1 MKRILSLQN
10 LLSLVFAIG
19 ITCFFALLY
28 PHHLH
33 FQEQFQLF
41 QFDWNY
47 ALDLIS
53 VPGGL
58 AEWLGRFCV
67 QFFLFAWAGAPIIAL
82 TLTAVQRLTAT
93 LFNDKHLYGLSFIPA
108 VMLLFFVFDENA
120 KFGSVWA
127 VLLSLLFFRVLEKV
141 RPLWLQLTLFF
152 LLLVPVYWAAG
163 PVSVVFVL
171 LSLFKLLPALHKQ
184 KDMLW
189 CVTVAVIALIF
200 VGAIPAAAHHFVNY
214 ELMRF
219 YYGIHYH
226 NAWMDV
232 PILFWPTAWIL
243 AFLPLAN
250 LLVRKPLS
258 GTASKICS
266 LSIYSAVVV
275 LICSLFHVYY
285 NPGHEKVM
293 KYDFMARFQQWN
305 RILLTAKEEIP
316 QNPISVTA
324 LNLALGMRG
333 QMSEHMF
340 EYRQNGLSG
349 LLPGFVRDPV
359 SPLVTSEAYYQLGMI
374 NTAQRHVFE
383 AQEAI
388 PSYQKSARCYKRLA
402 ETNLIMGSYAV
413 ARKYLEVLQ
422 KTLFYRTWANETMA
436 LLGDEEAIN
445 RHPEYGRLRSYVVKD
460 DFFFS
465 EQEIS
470 QMLGQQLMANP
481 KNRLAFEY
489 LQASYLLTGNLENF
503 TACLEFGE
511 ELGITI
517 LPKHFQEACILWW
530 SHDHGPNDPAPSFIM
545 PAYVQGMN
553 QYYSVAGKPGVSDA
567 ALARQFGRTYWH
579 YFFSNIRT
587 VK

>member
-10 LLSLVFAIG
+10 LLSLVFVVG

-41 QFDWNY
+41 LFDWTY
-47 ALDLIS
+47 ALDVIS

-67 QFFLFAWAGAPIIAL
+67 QFFLFAWVGAPIVAL
-82 TLTAVQRLTAT
+82 VLTGVQRLTAK
-93 LFNDKHLYGLSFIPA
+93 LIGDNCLYGLSFIPA
-108 VMLLFFVFDENA
+108 VLLLFFVFDENA

-127 VLLSLLFFRVLEKV
+127 VLLSLLFVYALEKV
-141 RPLWLQLTLFF
+141 RPLWLQVTLFF
-152 LLLVPVYWAAG
+152 LLLVPVYWMAG
-163 PVSVVFVL
+163 PASISFVL
-171 LSLFKLLPALHKQ
+171 LSLYKILPALYKQ
-184 KDMLW
+184 KDMIW
-189 CVTVAVIALIF
+189 CVSVSVIALLF
-200 VGAIPAAAHHFVNY
+200 AGAIPSAAHHFINY
-214 ELMRF
+214 EWLRF
-219 YYGIHYH
+219 YYGISYH

-232 PILFWPTAWIL
+232 PVLFWPAVWIL
-243 AFLPLAN
+243 SFLPLIQ
-250 LLVRKPLS
+250 LLVQKCLS
-258 GTASKICS
+258 EKASKICS
-266 LSIYSAVVV
+266 LSIYASVVV

-285 NPGHEKVM
+285 NPGHEKIM

-349 LLPGFVRDPV
+349 LLPGFVRDPI
-359 SPLVTSEAYYQLGMI
+359 SPLTTAEAYYQLGMI

-388 PSYQKSARCYKRLA
+388 PSYQKSGRCYKRLA

-460 DFFFS
+460 NYFFS
-465 EQEIS
+465 EREIS
-470 QMLGQQLMANP
+470 EMLGQQLMANP

-489 LQASYLLTGNLENF
+489 LQASYLLTGNLEYF
-503 TACLEFGE
+503 SECLDFGE

-530 SHDHGPNDPAPSFIM
+530 SRDHGPNEPAPSFIM
-545 PAYVQGMN
+545 PAYVQGLN
-553 QYYSVAGKPGVSDA
+553 QYYSMAQKSGVSDA
-567 ALARQFGRTYWH
+567 ALSRQFGRTYWH

-587 VK
+587 VQ

>member
-1 MKRILSLQN
+1 MKRIFSLQG
-10 LLSLVFAIG
+10 LLSLVFAVG

-41 QFDWNY
+41 QFDWTY
-47 ALDLIS
+47 ACDVIS

-67 QFFLFAWAGAPIIAL
+67 QFFLFAWVGAPIVAIV
-82 TLTAVQRLTAT
+82 LTAIQRLTAK
-93 LFNDKHLYGLSFIPA
+93 LIDDNRLYALSFIPA
-108 VMLLFFVFDENA
+108 VLLLFFIFDENA
-120 KFGSVWA
+120 KFGAVWA
-127 VLLSLLFFRVLEKV
+127 VLLSLLFVHILLKV
-141 RPLWLQLTLFF
+141 RPLGLQVVLFF
-152 LLLVPVYWAAG
+152 LMLIPVYWAAG
-163 PVSVVFVL
+163 PASISFVL
-171 LSLFKLLPALHKQ
+171 LSLFKLLPALYKQ

-189 CVTVAVIALIF
+189 CVSVSVIALLF

-214 ELMRF
+214 ELIRF
-219 YYGIHYH
+219 YYGILYH

-232 PILFWPTAWIL
+232 PILFWPAVWIL
-243 AFLPLAN
+243 SFLPVIP
-250 LLVRKPLS
+250 LLVQKGLS
-258 GTASKICS
+258 VKASKIFS
-266 LSIYSAVVV
+266 FSIYVAVVV
-275 LICSLFHVYY
+275 LIGSLFHIYY
-285 NPGHEKVM
+285 NPSHEKVM

-316 QNPISVTA
+316 QNPLSVTA

-333 QMSEHMF
+333 QLSEHMF

-359 SPLVTSEAYYQLGMI
+359 SPLVTAEAYYQLGMI

-402 ETNLIMGSYAV
+402 QTNLIMGNYKV
-413 ARKYLEVLQ
+413 ARKYLDVLQ
-422 KTLFYRTWANETMA
+422 KTLFYRTWANETIE
-436 LLGDEEAIN
+436 LLGNEEAIN
-445 RHPEYGRLRSYVVKD
+445 SHPEYGKLRSYVVKND
-460 DFFFS
+460 YFFS

-470 QMLGQQLMANP
+470 EMLGQQLLANP
-481 KNRLAFEY
+481 HNRLAFEY
-489 LQASYLLTGNLENF
+489 LQASYLLNGNLENF
-503 TACLEFGE
+503 IACLEFGQ

-517 LPKHFQEACILWW
+517 LPKHFQEAWILWW
-530 SHDHGPNDPAPSFIM
+530 SHDHGPNEQVPPHIM
-545 PAYVQGMN
+545 PNYVQGLN
-553 QYYSVAGKPGVSDA
+553 QYYTMAGKPGTTDA
-567 ALARQFGRTYWH
+567 VLARQFGRTYWH

>member
-1 MKRILSLQN
+1 MKRIISLKN

-19 ITCFFALLY
+19 ITCFFALVY

-41 QFDWNY
+41 QFDWTY
-47 ALDLIS
+47 ALDTIS

-58 AEWLGRFCV
+58 AEWLSRFCV
-67 QFFLFAWAGAPIIAL
+67 QFFLFAWVGAPIVAL
-82 TLTAVQRLTAT
+82 VLTAIQRLTAS
-93 LFNDKHLYGLSFIPA
+93 LINDKHLYGLSFIPA
-108 VMLLFFVFDENA
+108 VLLLFFVFDENA
-120 KFGSVWA
+120 KFGAVWA
-127 VLLSLLFFRVLEKV
+127 VLLSLMFVRVFEKIH
-141 RPLWLQLTLFF
+141 PLWLQITAFF
-152 LLLVPVYWAAG
+152 LFLIPAYWAAG
-163 PVSVVFVL
+163 PASVSFVL
-171 LSLFKLLPALHKQ
+171 LSLYKILPALYKQ

-189 CVTVAVIALIF
+189 CVSVSVVALLL

-219 YYGIHYH
+219 YYGILYH

-232 PILFWPTAWIL
+232 PVLFWPAVWIL
-243 AFLPLAN
+243 SFLPLVQ
-250 LLVRKPLS
+250 LLLGKLMRGKV
-258 GTASKICS
+258 SKICS
-266 LSIYSAVVV
+266 FSIYAAVVV
-275 LICSLFHVYY
+275 LIGSLFHAYY
-285 NPGHEKVM
+285 NPSHEKVM

-316 QNPISVTA
+316 QNPLSVTA
-324 LNLALGMRG
+324 LNLALGLRG
-333 QMSEHMF
+333 QLSEHMF

-359 SPLVTSEAYYQLGMI
+359 SPLVSAEAYYQLGMI

-402 ETNLIMGSYAV
+402 QTNLIMGNYKV
-413 ARKYLEVLQ
+413 ARKYLDALQ
-422 KTLFYRTWANETMA
+422 KTLFYRTWANETIA
-436 LLGDEEAIN
+436 LLGDEEAISK
-445 RHPEYGRLRSYVVKD
+445 HPEYGKLRSYVVKSD
-460 DFFFS
+460 YFFS
-465 EQEIS
+465 EQELP
-470 QMLGQQLMANP
+470 QMLGQQLLANP
-481 KNRLAFEY
+481 HNRLAFEY

-503 TACLEFGE
+503 IACLEFGQ

-517 LPKHFQEACILWW
+517 LPKHFQEAWILWW
-530 SHDHGPNDPAPSFIM
+530 SHDHGPNEQVPPHIM
-545 PAYVQGMN
+545 PNYVQGLN
-553 QYYSVAGKPGVSDA
+553 QYYTMAGKPGTTDA
-567 ALARQFGRTYWH
+567 VLARQFGRTYWH

>member
-1 MKRILSLQN
+1 MKRFFSLQS

-41 QFDWNY
+41 LFDWTY
-47 ALDLIS
+47 ALDTIS

-58 AEWLGRFCV
+58 AEWLSRFCT
-67 QFFLFAWAGAPIIAL
+67 QFFLFAWVGAPIVAL
-82 TLTAVQRLTAT
+82 VLTAIQRLTAK
-93 LFNDKHLYGLSFIPA
+93 LIDDEHLYGLSFVPA
-108 VMLLFFVFDENA
+108 VLLLFFVFDENA
-120 KFGSVWA
+120 KFGAVWA
-127 VLLSLLFFRVLEKV
+127 VLLSLLFVHVLLKV
-141 RPLWLQLTLFF
+141 RPLGLQIALFF
-152 LLLVPVYWAAG
+152 LMLIPVYWAAG
-163 PVSVVFVL
+163 PASISFVL
-171 LSLFKLLPALHKQ
+171 LSLFKLLPALYKQ

-189 CVTVAVIALIF
+189 CVSVSVIALLF

-214 ELMRF
+214 ELIRF
-219 YYGIHYH
+219 YYGILYH

-232 PILFWPTAWIL
+232 PILFWPAVWIL
-243 AFLPLAN
+243 SFLPLIQQ
-250 LLVRKPLS
+250 LLGKLLS
-258 GTASKICS
+258 VKASKICS
-266 LSIYSAVVV
+266 FSIYVAVVV
-275 LICSLFHVYY
+275 LIGSLFHVYY

-305 RILLTAKEEIP
+305 RILLTAKEEVP

-333 QMSEHMF
+333 QLSEHMF

-402 ETNLIMGSYAV
+402 QTNLIMGNYKV
-413 ARKYLEVLQ
+413 ARKYLDVLQ

-445 RHPEYGRLRSYVVKD
+445 SHPEYGKLRSYVVKND
-460 DFFFS
+460 YFFS

-470 QMLGQQLMANP
+470 EMLGQQLLANP
-481 KNRLAFEY
+481 HNRLAFEY
-489 LQASYLLTGNLENF
+489 LQASYLLNGNLENF
-503 TACLEFGE
+503 IACLEFGQ

-517 LPKHFQEACILWW
+517 LPKHFQEAWILWW
-530 SHDHGPNDPAPSFIM
+530 SHDHGPNEQVPPHIM
-545 PAYVQGMN
+545 PNYVQGLN
-553 QYYSVAGKPGVSDA
+553 QYYTMAGKPGTTDA
-567 ALARQFGRTYWH
+567 VLARQFGRTYWH